1 MLCDR
6 SDPLYKG
13 TELRALIEIYE
24 DAIAAFRSG
33 ATGRAEDLALELL
46 SEARDAGDANS
57 QVDGLCMLARV
68 ALRRGDLERVSI
80 LAGEARGLARRAGQ
94 RRLERMPIHMQAVAV
109 RMRADYSSARLLY
122 EESIELNVQLGEQRV
137 VAAEHR
143 NLAYVEQNDGHA
155 DRARQ
160 LFARASGLAR
170 ACGYD
175 ALEPYLLLDAAVMA
189 LEDGDKEAAAQLA
202 AAMRAALAEAAQ
214 LLDPDDEAEEDR
226 LRTRLSEL

>member
-1 MLCDR
+1 M
-6 SDPLYKG
+6 
-13 TELRALIEIYE
+13 EIYE

-94 RRLERMPIHMQAVAV
+94 HRLERMPIHMQAVAV

-122 EESIELNVQLGEQRV
+122 EESIELNVQLGEQRM

-143 NLAYVEQNDGHA
+143 NLAY
-155 DRARQ
+155 
-160 LFARASGLAR
+160 
-170 ACGYD
+170 
-175 ALEPYLLLDAAVMA
+175 
-189 LEDGDKEAAAQLA
+189 
-202 AAMRAALAEAAQ
+202 
-214 LLDPDDEAEEDR
+214 
-226 LRTRLSEL
+226 

>member
-1 MLCDR
+1 M
-6 SDPLYKG
+6 
-13 TELRALIEIYE
+13 EIYE

-94 RRLERMPIHMQAVAV
+94 HRLERMPIHMQAVAV

-122 EESIELNVQLGEQRV
+122 EESIELNVQLGEQRM

-143 NLAYVEQNDGHA
+143 NLAYVELNDGHA